1 MKFFNPNQTK
11 PETNIMTETKQFPW
25 EDEAAAPTAKKGKS
39 KPAAAPSFIVTDLEP
54 VAAGEGPSMDGMPRA
69 DLPAIRANIES
80 QLTVLLT
87 DADAINVTSID
98 QTDLM
103 AQAREKRLQIRSVR
117 LFVEKKHKEL
127 KAYHL
132 QAGREVDAFKNH
144 FLELCEVRE
153 ERLKLAEDF
162 AEIETARIQAE
173 LRVNRLIE
181 LQPFLMEGQRP
192 QADLGLMTEKEW
204 TDHLTDAKDLHAL
217 RVAREAR
224 ERKERED
231 AEQAERERIERERQ
245 EQEAERVRLREAAD
259 RAARELAA
267 EREAAALERAK
278 REDEMRKEREAM
290 EAERRKAQAA
300 IDEERRQ
307 AQAEA
312 DRLEGIRRKE
322 QAAADE
328 ERRKAQAEIQRMERE
343 RQEDRRKADEAAAK
357 ARAEADRIQAEADR
371 REAEQRLAAV
381 RAEQEKAEAARRAA
395 VAPDKEKLAAFA
407 KQVQELAVP
416 RLSPAASGTE
426 SLIAEKTQA
435 FARWILGEAAK
446 L

>member
-1 MKFFNPNQTK
+1 
-11 PETNIMTETKQFPW
+11 MTETKQFPW

-245 EQEAERVRLREAAD
+245 EREAERQRLRDVAEKAE
-259 RAARELAA
+259 RELAA
-267 EREAAALERAK
+267 ERAAAA
-278 REDEMRKEREAM
+278 KEREAM

>member
-1 MKFFNPNQTK
+1 MN
-11 PETNIMTETKQFPW
+11 ETEQFPW
-25 EDEAAAPTAKKGKS
+25 EDEAAAPSAKKGKS
-39 KPAAAPSFIVTDLEP
+39 KPAAAPAFIVTELEP
-54 VAAGEGPSMDGMPRA
+54 LAAGEGPAMDGIPRA
-69 DLPAIRANIES
+69 DLPAIRASIEG
-80 QLTVLLT
+80 QLGELLAS
-87 DADAINVTSID
+87 ADALKITSID

-103 AQAREKRLQIRSVR
+103 AEAREKRLQIRAVR

-144 FLELCEVRE
+144 FLALCEPRE
-153 ERLKLAEDF
+153 EQLKLAEDF
-162 AEIETARIQAE
+162 AEIETARIQGE

-204 TDHLTDAKDLHAL
+204 SDHLTDAKDLHAL

-245 EQEAERVRLREAAD
+245 EREAERQRLRDVAEQAE
-259 RAARELAA
+259 RELAA
-267 EREAAALERAK
+267 ERAAAAKEREAAAAEQAK
-278 REDEMRKEREAM
+278 RDAEIREEREAM
-290 EAERRKAQAA
+290 EAERQKAK
-300 IDEERRQ
+300 
-307 AQAEA
+307 AEA
-312 DRLEGIRRKE
+312 SRLEAI
-322 QAAADE
+322 AHE
-328 ERRKAQAEIQRMERE
+328 E
-343 RQEDRRKADEAAAK
+343 RRKADEAAAK
-357 ARAEADRIQAEADR
+357 ARAEAERIQAEMDR
-371 REAEQRLAAV
+371 KEAEQKLLAV
-381 RAEQEKAEAARRAA
+381 RAEQEKKEAARRAA
-395 VAPDKEKLAAFA
+395 VAPDKEKLAALA
-407 KQVQELAVP
+407 QLVRELPVP

-435 FARWILGEAAK
+435 FARWILSEAAK